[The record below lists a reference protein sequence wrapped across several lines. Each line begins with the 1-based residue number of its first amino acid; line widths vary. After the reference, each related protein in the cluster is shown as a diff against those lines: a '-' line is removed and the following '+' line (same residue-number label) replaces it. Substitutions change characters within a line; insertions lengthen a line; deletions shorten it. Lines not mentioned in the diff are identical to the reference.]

1 VIEPSLHRNPQM
13 RQLAIASAIVMSPL
27 LCNAQVPAVLG
38 KCIVENITASDRQ
51 DLGRWVFISMSA
63 HPEVKQ
69 FSNARAE
76 AAEAA
81 SRKVGALFTRTM
93 RDDCAKEVQEA
104 AKSGGPPVVPSAIN
118 FFTQLGV
125 QELMTNKDVL
135 TSLSSFSQFAD
146 REGIDRTARVK

>member
-1 VIEPSLHRNPQM
+1 M
-13 RQLAIASAIVMSPL
+13 RHLGIVSAIVMSPL

-38 KCIVENITASDRQ
+38 KCIVANITASDRQ
-51 DLGRWVFISMSA
+51 DLARWVFLSMAA

-76 AAEAA
+76 AADVAA
-81 SRKVGALFTRTM
+81 RKVGALFTRTM
-93 RDDCAKEVQEA
+93 RDECAKEVQEA
-104 AKSGGPPVVPSAIN
+104 ARTKGPPVVPSAIN

-125 QELMTNKDVL
+125 QELMTNRDVL
-135 TSLSSFSQFAD
+135 STLSSFSQFAD

>member
-1 VIEPSLHRNPQM
+1 M
-13 RQLAIASAIVMSPL
+13 RHLGIVSAIVMSPL

-38 KCIVENITASDRQ
+38 KCIVANITASDRQ
-51 DLGRWVFISMSA
+51 DLARWVFFSMAA

-76 AAEAA
+76 AADVAA
-81 SRKVGALFTRTM
+81 RKVGALFTRTM
-93 RDDCAKEVQEA
+93 RDECAKEVQEA
-104 AKSGGPPVVPSAIN
+104 ARTKGPPVVPSAIN

-125 QELMTNKDVL
+125 QELMTNRDVL
-135 TSLSSFSQFAD
+135 STLSSFSQFAD